1 MAVELKLL
9 LPNAKVDLAIFI
21 SGLKLLIGLKSS
33 AALLYDGCSG
43 EFFSVGDLVLF
54 DGVAYP
60 SVIKFA
66 TLFSASR

>member
-33 AALLYDGCSG
+33 AALL
-43 EFFSVGDLVLF
+43 
-54 DGVAYP
+54 
-60 SVIKFA
+60 
-66 TLFSASR
+66 